1 MTEAGLPSGAATRC
15 HETARRELE
24 LGQRLSEAGDGCD
37 AVRAELGRRLTRE
50 HRRARFGVVDHRR
63 VDLVRVRLRLS
74 TAAGCRRWP
83 LRRAASSSLT
93 PVEASRHGCR
103 LRPYRGAIDLTV
115 FADGVATPIDAV
127 DLRTDGDGMVEL
139 AFSDIDAALRSSGA
153 GSLDD
158 YDRLEIGRDGW
169 AGAVELERWRALA
182 AEYHYRWVERGRG
195 SPALFLHRHRERA
208 RAEDAH
214 ALALEARLA
223 RQEHD
228 LALVQEGLLTP
239 RAFIERH
246 VWSPFRRMVERM
258 ITESTR

>member
-24 LGQRLSEAGDGCD
+24 LGQRLCEAGDGCD
-37 AVRAELGRRLTRE
+37 GVRAELCRRLTRE

-115 FADGVATPIDAV
+115 FVTHRTRPLDERAIAWFENMYKQNGFAV
-127 DLRTDGDGMVEL
+127 DEISFQHDYQKKSGIYTKLHIIDPNTGTPTREIVQFMFPREDVVFIARMEYPFGETRSVEQDWKYIL
-139 AFSDIDAALRSSGA
+139 WNFDLVA
-153 GSLDD
+153 GTG
-158 YDRLEIGRDGW
+158 E
-169 AGAVELERWRALA
+169 
-182 AEYHYRWVERGRG
+182 
-195 SPALFLHRHRERA
+195 
-208 RAEDAH
+208 
-214 ALALEARLA
+214 
-223 RQEHD
+223 
-228 LALVQEGLLTP
+228 
-239 RAFIERH
+239 
-246 VWSPFRRMVERM
+246 
-258 ITESTR
+258 